1 MFIREQCVSRY
12 VTKPANFSAE
22 EQDQLFR
29 LLRQLDGD
37 SSATQRDLAA
47 AVGVSLG
54 RLNTLLRSATDASLV
69 ERITKDSADKRQR
82 VAYAL
87 TLKGASEKNR
97 LTDIF
102 LARKFAEYDALHAEL
117 TGTASGFSPLKG
129 RTKLMQN
136 NLAPIPELYVS
147 YDSAQKLKV
156 EAADLT
162 SHDLTPRQICDLE
175 LLMNGGFNPLKGFL
189 SEADYDSVVDN
200 MRLTTGELWPMPI
213 TLDVSKDFADSIEL
227 GQDIALRDQEGV
239 ILGTMT
245 VTDKWVPNKAKEAEK
260 VFGAD
265 DLAHP
270 AVNYLHHT
278 AGEVYLGGPVT
289 GIQQPVHYDFRAR
302 RDTPNELRA
311 YFRKMGWRKIVAFQ
325 TRNPLHRAHQ
335 ELTFRAAR
343 EAEANLLIHPV
354 VGLTKPGD
362 IDHFTRVRCYEA
374 VLDQYPASTTTMSLL
389 NLAMRMA
396 GPREAVWHGL
406 IRKNHGCTH
415 FIVGR
420 DHAGPGKNSAGEDFY
435 GPYDAQDLFREH
447 QEEIG
452 ITMVDFKHMV
462 YVQERAQYEPADE
475 IADKD
480 DVTILNISGTE
491 LRRRLAEGLE
501 IPEWFSFPT
510 VVQELRKSKP
520 PRAKQGFTVFFTGFS
535 GSGKS
540 TIANALMVKLMEM
553 GGRPVTLLDGDIV
566 RKNLSS
572 ELGFSK
578 EHRDL
583 NIRRIGYVAS
593 EITKNGGIAI
603 CAPIAPYAS
612 TRRAVREDIEAFG
625 AFVEVHVATTIEEC
639 ERRDRKGLY
648 KLAREGKIKEFTG
661 ISDPYDVP
669 ENPELSVETENV
681 EVDNC
686 AHQVLLKLESMGLIK
701 A

>member
-1 MFIREQCVSRY
+1 MSGKTIQSL
-12 VTKPANFSAE
+12 SDE
-22 EQDQLFR
+22 EDLLFR
-29 LLRQLDGD
+29 LLRQLDAAPAA
-37 SSATQRDLAA
+37 SQRATASAL
-47 AVGVSLG
+47 GISLG
-54 RLNTLLRSATDASLV
+54 SLNAQLKSAAEAGFITIS
-69 ERITKDSADKRQR
+69 ERAGPDKRHR
-82 VAYAL
+82 FAYAL
-87 TLKGASEKNR
+87 TTRGAARKSR
-97 LTDIF
+97 LTDLF
-102 LARKFAEYDALHAEL
+102 LARKRAEYDALHAEL
-117 TGTASGFSPLKG
+117 TGSNSNPLKPQ
-129 RTKLMQN
+129 RQNTMQTPN
-136 NLAPIPELYVS
+136 HTPIPELFVS
-147 YDSAQKLKV
+147 YESAQKLKK
-156 EAADLT
+156 EAADLP
-162 SHDLTPRQICDLE
+162 SWDLSPRQICDLE
-175 LLMNGGFNPLKGFL
+175 LLMNGGFHPLKGFL
-189 SEADYDSVVDN
+189 SEEDYNGVVEN
-200 MRLTTGELWPMPI
+200 MRLADGTLWPMPV
-213 TLDVSKDFADSIEL
+213 TLDVSEAFADGIEL

-239 ILGTMT
+239 ILATLT
-245 VTDKWVPNKAKEAEK
+245 VTDRWTPDKAKEAEK

-265 DLAHP
+265 DDAHP
-270 AVNYLHHT
+270 AVNYLHNV
-278 AGEVYLGGPVT
+278 AGKVYLGGPIT
-289 GIQQPVHYDFRAR
+289 GIQPPVHYDFKMR

-311 YFRKMGWRKIVAFQ
+311 YFRKLGWRRVVAFQ

-335 ELTFRAAR
+335 ELTFRAAKD
-343 EAEANLLIHPV
+343 AAANLLIHPV

-362 IDHFTRVRCYEA
+362 VDHFTRVRCYEA
-374 VLDQYPASTTTMSLL
+374 VLDKYPAATTTMSLL

-415 FIVGR
+415 MIVGR

-452 ITMVDFKHMV
+452 IEMVDFKHMV

-475 IADKD
+475 VEDGAT
-480 DVTILNISGTE
+480 VLNISGTE
-491 LRRRLAEGLE
+491 LRRRLREGLE
-501 IPEWFSFPT
+501 IPEWFSFPE
-510 VVQELRKSKP
+510 VVNQLRGRYP
-520 PRAKQGFTVFFTGFS
+520 PRSQQGFTVFFTGFS

-603 CAPIAPYAS
+603 CAPIAPYGV
-612 TRRAVREDIEAFG
+612 TRRAVREDVEAFG
-625 AFVEVHVATTIEEC
+625 AFVEVHVATPIEEC

-669 ENPELSVETENV
+669 ENPELRVETENV
-681 EVDNC
+681 EVDHC
-686 AHQVLLKLESMGLIK
+686 AHQVLLKLEQMGLV
-701 A
+701 AG

>member
-1 MFIREQCVSRY
+1 MTAQEIK
-12 VTKPANFSAE
+12 TTAE
-22 EQDQLFR
+22 EDQIFR
-29 LLRQLDGD
+29 LLRQLETAPEA
-37 SSATQRDLAA
+37 SQRATAQAI
-47 AVGVSLG
+47 GISLG
-54 RLNTLLRSATDASLV
+54 RLNALLRMVTEAGLV
-69 ERITKDSADKRQR
+69 DKTHRDGPDKRQR
-82 VAYAL
+82 FSYAL
-87 TLKGASEKNR
+87 TARGQAQKLR
-97 LTDIF
+97 LTDQF
-102 LARKFAEYDALHAEL
+102 LTRKLAEYDALHAEL
-117 TGTASGFSPLKG
+117 TGTTSGLVPLKH
-129 RTKLMQN
+129 RTHLMEN
-136 NLAPIPELYVS
+136 NLTPIPELYVS
-147 YDSAQKLKV
+147 HESAQKLKV
-156 EAADLT
+156 EAADLV
-162 SHDLTPRQICDLE
+162 SWDLTPRQICDLE

-189 SEADYDSVVDN
+189 TEKDYDGVVEN
-200 MRLTTGELWPMPI
+200 MRLADGQLWPMPI
-213 TLDVSKDFADSIEL
+213 TLDVSEEFAEGLSE

-239 ILGTMT
+239 ILATMT
-245 VTDKWVPNKAKEAEK
+245 VTDNWLPNKAREAEK

-265 DLAHP
+265 DEAHP
-270 AVNYLHHT
+270 AVNYLHNH
-278 AGEVYLGGPVT
+278 AGKVYLGGPVV

-311 YFRKMGWRKIVAFQ
+311 YFRKLGWRRVVAFQ

-343 EAEANLLIHPV
+343 EAQANLLIHPV
-354 VGLTKPGD
+354 VGMTKPGD

-374 VLDQYPASTTTMSLL
+374 VLDQYPQATTTMSLL

-447 QEEIG
+447 EAEIG
-452 ITMVDFKHMV
+452 VEMVDFKHMV
-462 YVQERAQYEPADE
+462 YVQDRAQYEPADE
-475 IADKD
+475 ITDKD

-491 LRRRLAEGLE
+491 LRRRLSEGLE

-510 VVQELRKSKP
+510 VVEELRKTKP
-520 PRAKQGFTVFFTGFS
+520 PRAEQGFTVFFTGFS

-612 TRRAVREDIEAFG
+612 TRRAVREDIEQFG
-625 AFVEVHVATTIEEC
+625 AFIEVHVATTIEEC

-669 ENPELSVETENV
+669 QNPELSVETENV

-701 A
+701 G

>member
-1 MFIREQCVSRY
+1 M
-12 VTKPANFSAE
+12 PALPVKSSADDE
-22 EQDQLFR
+22 DLLFR
-29 LLRQLDGD
+29 LLRQLDV
-37 SSATQRDLAA
+37 SPEMSQRGLAEA
-47 AVGVSLG
+47 LGISLG
-54 RLNTLLRSATDASLV
+54 RLNGQLRAAIEARFVKIVD
-69 ERITKDSADKRQR
+69 RDGADKRQR
-82 VAYAL
+82 YGYQITAR
-87 TLKGASEKNR
+87 GAAERNR
-97 LTDIF
+97 LTNQF

-117 TGTASGFSPLKG
+117 TGVSSGLSPFQH
-129 RTKLMQN
+129 RTKLMQH

-156 EAADLT
+156 EAGDLV
-162 SHDLTPRQICDLE
+162 SWDLTPRQICDLE

-189 SEADYDSVVDN
+189 TEEDYDGVVEN
-200 MRLTTGELWPMPI
+200 MRLADGSLWPMPI
-213 TLDVSKDFADSIEL
+213 TLDVSEDFAAKLED

-239 ILGTMT
+239 ILATMT
-245 VTDKWVPNKAKEAEK
+245 VTDNWVPNKAREAEK

-265 DLAHP
+265 DDAHP
-270 AVNYLHHT
+270 AVNYLHNT
-278 AGEVYLGGPVT
+278 AGPVYLGGPVT
-289 GIQQPVHYDFRAR
+289 GIQQPVHYDFRGR

-311 YFRKMGWRKIVAFQ
+311 YFRKLGWRKVVAFQ

-335 ELTFRAAR
+335 ELTFRAAK
-343 EAEANLLIHPV
+343 EAQANLLIHPV
-354 VGLTKPGD
+354 VGMTKPGD
-362 IDHFTRVRCYEA
+362 VDHFTRVRCYEA
-374 VLDQYPASTTTMSLL
+374 VLDKYPQSTTTMSLL

-406 IRKNHGCTH
+406 IRANHGCTH

-435 GPYDAQDLFREH
+435 GPYDAQDMFRAY
-447 QEEIG
+447 QSEIG
-452 ITMVDFKHMV
+452 CEMVDFKHMV

-475 IADKD
+475 ITDRD
-480 DVTILNISGTE
+480 DGTILNISGTE
-491 LRRRLAEGLE
+491 LRRRLREGLE
-501 IPEWFSFPT
+501 IPEWFSFPE
-510 VVQELRKSKP
+510 VVRELRRTSP
-520 PRAKQGFTVFFTGFS
+520 PRSEQGFTVFFTGFS

-603 CAPIAPYAS
+603 CAPIAPYAA
-612 TRRAVREDIEAFG
+612 TRRAVREEIEQFG
-625 AFVEVHVATTIEEC
+625 AFLEIHVATSLEEC

-669 ENPELSVETENV
+669 ADPELRVETENV

-686 AHQVLLKLESMGLIK
+686 AHQVLLKLESMGLITGN
-701 A
+701 

>member
-1 MFIREQCVSRY
+1 ML
-12 VTKPANFSAE
+12 ANLS
-22 EQDQLFR
+22 
-29 LLRQLDGD
+29 
-37 SSATQRDLAA
+37 
-47 AVGVSLG
+47 
-54 RLNTLLRSATDASLV
+54 
-69 ERITKDSADKRQR
+69 
-82 VAYAL
+82 
-87 TLKGASEKNR
+87 
-97 LTDIF
+97 
-102 LARKFAEYDALHAEL
+102 
-117 TGTASGFSPLKG
+117 
-129 RTKLMQN
+129 
-136 NLAPIPELYVS
+136 PIPELYVS
-147 YDSAQKLKV
+147 HESAQKLKV
-156 EAADLT
+156 EAADLI
-162 SHDLTPRQICDLE
+162 SWDLTPRQICDLE

-189 SEADYDSVVDN
+189 SEADYNSVVET
-200 MRLTTGELWPMPI
+200 MRLEDGSLWPMPI
-213 TLDVSKDFADSIEL
+213 TLDVGEAFAEKLNI

-239 ILGTMT
+239 ILATMT
-245 VTDKWVPNKAKEAEK
+245 VTDRWMPDKAKEAK
-260 VFGAD
+260 LVFGAD

-270 AVNYLHHT
+270 AVNYLHNT
-278 AGEVYLGGPVT
+278 AGAVYLGGPVV
-289 GIQQPVHYDFRAR
+289 GIQQPIHYDFRAR

-311 YFRKMGWRKIVAFQ
+311 YFRKLGWRKVVAFQ

-335 ELTFRAAR
+335 ELTFRAAK
-343 EAEANLLIHPV
+343 EAQANLMIHPV
-354 VGLTKPGD
+354 VGMTKPGD

-374 VLDQYPASTTTMSLL
+374 VLDKYPAATTTMSLL

-420 DHAGPGKNSAGEDFY
+420 DHAGPGKNSAGEEFY
-435 GPYDAQDLFREH
+435 GPYDAQDLFRTY
-447 QEEIG
+447 QEEMG
-452 ITMVDFKHMV
+452 IEMMDFKHMV

-475 IADKD
+475 IEEG
-480 DVTILNISGTE
+480 VTVLNISGTE
-491 LRRRLAEGLE
+491 LRRRLSEGLE
-501 IPEWFSFPT
+501 IPEWFSFPE
-510 VVQELRKSKP
+510 VVAELRKTRP
-520 PRAKQGFTVFFTGFS
+520 PRSKQGFTVFFTGFS

-612 TRRAVREDIEAFG
+612 TRRAVREDVEQFG
-625 AFVEVHVATTIEEC
+625 AFAEVHVATSIEEC

-648 KLAREGKIKEFTG
+648 KLAHEGKIKEFTG

-669 ENPELSVETENV
+669 ENPELRVETENV
-681 EVDNC
+681 DVDHC
-686 AHQVLLKLESMGLIK
+686 AHQVLLKLESMGLI
-701 A
+701 AAQ